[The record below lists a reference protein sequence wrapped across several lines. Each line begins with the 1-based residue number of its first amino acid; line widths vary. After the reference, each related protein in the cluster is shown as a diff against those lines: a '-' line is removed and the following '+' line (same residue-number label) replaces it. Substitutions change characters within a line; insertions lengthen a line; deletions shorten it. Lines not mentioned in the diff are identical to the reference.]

1 MRVGMR
7 GMWQEVQEDVTQET
21 ASSEGEQDVEQP
33 ADGWVEHV
41 VTCLRAGVAFRLR
54 QKPQQ

>member
-1 MRVGMR
+1 MR